1 MILLTPISTR
11 TYTLFP
17 YTTLFR
23 SRLLERLER
32 AVHRSRPDPVQPAT
46 PVLPARRGERGT
58 RQLFG
63 IQPVRNLLRRVAPLR
78 QRAGHRLGGALV
90 SETRPVAVACAVGH
104 GSQLWAFAP
113 HPPSGGG
120 VGGGG
125 GAFREPA

>member
-78 QRAGHRLGGALV
+78 QRAGHRLSGALV
-90 SETRPVAVACAVGH
+90 AETRLVAVVCECGY
-104 GSQLWAFAP
+104 GSKLVP
-113 HPPSGGG
+113 LPPSPLPAR
-120 VGGGG
+120 GGGG
-125 GAFREPA
+125 CGW